1 MDYIKLEDLREIIL
15 INIISS
21 LSGFV
26 KVVCEDPTDTEIIEY
41 SEGIV
46 FGQLTIAMTLGIIST
61 DDLSSVY
68 RTLIDYRNS
77 KILPN
82 PLMV

>member
-26 KVVCEDPTDTEIIEY
+26 KVICEDPTNMEIIEY

-46 FGQLTIAMTLGIIST
+46 FGQLTIAVTLGIIT
-61 DDLSSVY
+61 TEDLSNVY
-68 RTLIDYRNS
+68 RTITDYRNN
-77 KILPN
+77 KIVPK